1 MKVKSKIDFF
11 FLARES
17 HNLRCDFSFLAQ
29 LWHFEC
35 AIDGATFPAPL
46 YFSPVP
52 SLSAATCNQ
61 KMIHISLFG
70 FWLHCY
76 FSHCAALEATNWQ
89 VAPWPHRPPLTLA
102 VCVCVC
108 WDFEKFMPLAL

>member
-11 FLARES
+11 WQGS
-17 HNLRCDFSFLAQ
+17 HIIYVVISRFSLNFGISNVQ
-29 LWHFEC
+29 SMVPP
-35 AIDGATFPAPL
+35 FPAPL
-46 YFSPVP
+46 YFSPF
-52 SLSAATCNQ
+52 LSAATCNQ

-76 FSHCAALEATNWQ
+76 FSHCSALEATNWQ

-108 WDFEKFMPLAL
+108 WDFEKFMPLAI